1 MELSVEHQRLVRKG
15 RSLSLRASLLGF
27 VVAAL
32 CVNGGLWGAA
42 VGAESLAGTLHGAVV
57 GSGVFVALTLLA
69 SVIFHS
75 FKVMLP
81 RE

>member
-1 MELSVEHQRLVRKG
+1 MQLTVEHRRLVRKG

-27 VVAAL
+27 VVVAL
-32 CVNGGLWGAA
+32 SVNAGLWAAA
-42 VGAESLAGTLHGAVV
+42 VGAERLAGALHGAVI
-57 GSGVFVALTLLA
+57 GAGVFVALTLLA

-75 FKVMLP
+75 FKVMAP